1 MWMFQGQHHYGGGGI
16 RYPHGHKAGSQHKA
30 CNQPFVFG
38 ACTRQ
43 ELHDFVSLVEPE
55 LLSIRISV
63 RGRQTFDLF
72 SRMSTRK
79 SLDAQHQ
86 GFFYGQTCACT
97 MFGAKNS
104 QERFAFRLSLSCQA
118 TPYSSANP
126 CVARLVI
133 RSPLPR
139 NPLKETS

>member
-1 MWMFQGQHHYGGGGI
+1 LVARRAHNPKVVGSSPASATTRDPKTFCLRVLFFSEVQVSLKQPVISRRMWMFQGQHHYGGGGI

-72 SRMSTRK
+72 SRMSTRTIK
-79 SLDAQHQ
+79 RLY
-86 GFFYGQTCACT
+86 FY
-97 MFGAKNS
+97 K
-104 QERFAFRLSLSCQA
+104 
-118 TPYSSANP
+118 
-126 CVARLVI
+126 V
-133 RSPLPR
+133 
-139 NPLKETS
+139 